1 MLSQDSLDSSHLAQ
15 WTVVTR
21 LQIGIYKTLT
31 WLCLA
36 RESKITKSLSLF
48 MGSDQRSNDQGGGLS
63 PDILVSSWSRVIT
76 EGLRWSPLH
85 MWCCHWP
92 SPSETDTE
100 RDHSDSGL
108 RWAPSHR
115 DQGESAAPVSQ
126 SGFRLAHNKHT
137 RTANN
142 FSDWWSIT
150 NSTSQSHKS
159 GEAPNKIV
167 QYNYTHIQNTNAKC
181 HADCRSTL
189 DVDNCMVK
197 GFTRNLNHDYKES
210 LPRIL
215 LRNEN

>member
-1 MLSQDSLDSSHLAQ
+1 MHIYNASSSASSVVESFILYRPQCARSVLMLSQDSLDSSHLAQ

-36 RESKITKSLSLF
+36 RKSKITKSFSFF

-115 DQGESAAPVSQ
+115 DQGESM
-126 SGFRLAHNKHT
+126 T
-137 RTANN
+137 T
-142 FSDWWSIT
+142 T
-150 NSTSQSHKS
+150 STTTV
-159 GEAPNKIV
+159 G
-167 QYNYTHIQNTNAKC
+167 
-181 HADCRSTL
+181 
-189 DVDNCMVK
+189 
-197 GFTRNLNHDYKES
+197 
-210 LPRIL
+210 
-215 LRNEN
+215 

>member
-1 MLSQDSLDSSHLAQ
+1 MNCRDEVTNRDLQDSYLAMSSK
-15 WTVVTR
+15 
-21 LQIGIYKTLT
+21 GI
-31 WLCLA
+31 
-36 RESKITKSLSLF
+36 ENHKSFSFLW
-48 MGSDQRSNDQGGGLS
+48 DPTNDQMIKAADYLLISWCHHGHGSSLKGCGGHLCTCDVGTDQVPRRL
-63 PDILVSSWSRVIT
+63 T
-76 EGLRWSPLH
+76 
-85 MWCCHWP
+85 
-92 SPSETDTE
+92 PSETTLTPV
-100 RDHSDSGL
+100 SAGL
-108 RWAPSHR
+108 RVTETREKARPQS
-115 DQGESAAPVSQ
+115 VSQ

-215 LRNEN
+215 LRNENSSCLAFKCSN